1 MLPAEDKVRSALSGE
16 PVLVAGTTFVPLEAI
31 EGLRWGSKHAPFKL
45 AAACDNTRADF
56 AFVSASEVWASE
68 AVDRIGGC
76 GTAAMW
82 VVDGPLGRVARQD
95 GWAPTLRLSATDP
108 MALARAMDAHMFDAL
123 EQVRRGVRLDA
134 VAIVIADDL
143 AGAEGPLVSPDFA
156 LEEVLPRCAKLAE
169 EAALAAVPSVFHSDG
184 DIRALLV
191 AVRKA
196 GFVAVHPGGLSE
208 SQFEPVLNAARHA
221 GLQVLGGIEGE
232 ALRAGK
238 LAAVAAGTRAAI
250 LAQAGGLLLADD
262 GGITTAEE
270 LAALVEAFAAAR
282 RGAEQEGDGA

>member
-1 MLPAEDKVRSALSGE
+1 MLPAEERVRAALSGE
-16 PVLVAGTTFVPLEAI
+16 PVLAVGTTFVPLAAI

-95 GWAPTLRLSATDP
+95 GWAPTLRLSASDP
-108 MALARAMDAHMFDAL
+108 MALARAMDVHMFDAL

-134 VAIVIADDL
+134 VAIVIAEDL

-169 EAALAAVPSVFHSDG
+169 EAALAPVPSVFHSDG

-191 AVRKA
+191 AIRKA
-196 GFVAVHPGGLSE
+196 GFVAVHPGGLNE
-208 SQFEPVLNAARHA
+208 QQFEALLASAHQA
-221 GLQVLGGIEGE
+221 GLQVLGGIPGD
-232 ALRAGK
+232 ALRAGIP
-238 LAAVAAGTRAAI
+238 AAVAAGTNAAI

-262 GGITTAEE
+262 GGITTSQE

-282 RGAEQEGDGA
+282 RGTEQEGGA

>member
-1 MLPAEDKVRSALSGE
+1 MLRAEDRGRAALSGE
-16 PVLVAGTTFVPLEAI
+16 PVLVVGTTFVPLEAI

-76 GTAAMW
+76 GTAALW
-82 VVDGPLGRVARQD
+82 VVDGPLGRVARQN
-95 GWAPTLRLSATDP
+95 GWAPTLRLSASDP

-134 VAIVIADDL
+134 TAIVIADDL

-169 EAALAAVPSVFHSDG
+169 EAALAALPSVFHSDG
-184 DIRALLV
+184 DLRSLL
-191 AVRKA
+191 AAIRKA
-196 GFVAVHPGGLSE
+196 GFIAVHPGGLTDT
-208 SQFEPVLNAARHA
+208 QFEPVLAAARHV
-221 GLQVLGGIEGE
+221 GLQVLGGIPGE
-232 ALRAGK
+232 MLRAGIP
-238 LAAVAAGTRAAI
+238 AAVAAGTRAA
-250 LAQAGGLLLADD
+250 LMAQAGGLLLADD
-262 GGITTAEE
+262 GGITTSPE

-282 RGAEQEGDGA
+282 RGTEKEGGGA